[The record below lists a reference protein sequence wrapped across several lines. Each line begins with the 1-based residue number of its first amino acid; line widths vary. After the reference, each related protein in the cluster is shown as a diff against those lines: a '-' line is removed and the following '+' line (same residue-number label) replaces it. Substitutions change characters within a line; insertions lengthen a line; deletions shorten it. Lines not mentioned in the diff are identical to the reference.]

1 MRAVS
6 IYTATSI
13 RGRWGKNGHVGYA
26 LEYYAEGHKQ
36 PDVLFD
42 YEPVENVNENRAE
55 LIALLYD
62 KLWRG
67 YSTPDRNT
75 R

>member
-42 YEPVENVNENRAE
+42 YEPVDARGMRPDALHRVGVPVPGAE
-55 LIALLYD
+55 
-62 KLWRG
+62 R
-67 YSTPDRNT
+67 
-75 R
+75 